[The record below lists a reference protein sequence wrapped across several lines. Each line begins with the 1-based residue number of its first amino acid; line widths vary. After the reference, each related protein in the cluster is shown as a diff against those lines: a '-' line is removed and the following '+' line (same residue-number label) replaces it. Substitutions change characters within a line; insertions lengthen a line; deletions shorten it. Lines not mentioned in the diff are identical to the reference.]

1 MYENQQRKKYA
12 SKNSNG
18 IPNTVEIDIDELLPN
33 IIFSISRNENNSV
46 YYESNDERETRVRIC
61 DNRMARI
68 GYRGFYTRMTM
79 DWENL
84 GSPIPPSSSLVGAGV
99 GSGIGLPPPEQT
111 DIEDEK
117 IKKLEEFFYLFVV
130 LCKIGKK

>member
-1 MYENQQRKKYA
+1 
-12 SKNSNG
+12 
-18 IPNTVEIDIDELLPN
+18 
-33 IIFSISRNENNSV
+33 
-46 YYESNDERETRVRIC
+46 
-61 DNRMARI
+61 MARI
-68 GYRGFYTRMTM
+68 GYRGFYMRMTI

-84 GSPIPPSSSLVGAGV
+84 GSPITPSSSLVGAGV